1 MKINFTKRNNCRLCQ
16 SKLIKPILKLK
27 STPPANNFISKDLL
41 NEKQELF
48 PLELHFCENCGHVQL
63 PYIVDPHCLFDQYV
77 YVSGTSPVFVN
88 HFKDYANS
96 VINEYKP
103 DKNNLIID
111 IGSNDG
117 TLLSFFKESGYT
129 VLGVDPAIEISKE
142 ANKIG
147 IQTINSFFDYS
158 LAIHIKNKFPKASIV
173 AANNVFAHADDLN
186 EIIRGVKEVLSD
198 DGVFIFEVSY
208 LVDVFQ
214 KTLFDTIYHE
224 HLAYHSVKPLINFF
238 RLNGMELIDAKRIKT
253 HGGSIRGV
261 AQLENGPHEI
271 NKNVT
276 RQVLLEESL
285 GLDKIETFQNFSS
298 KIQNIKHELQTILY
312 ELKSQNK
319 TIAGFG
325 APAKATTLMYEFEL
339 NNEIIDFIIDDNPL
353 KQNTYTPGLHIPV
366 LDSSSLETYKPDYL
380 LILAWNFA
388 ESIINKNKNFLEQ
401 GGHFIVPLPEVNVI

>member
-1 MKINFTKRNNCRLCQ
+1 M
-16 SKLIKPILKLK
+16 
-27 STPPANNFISKDLL
+27 
-41 NEKQELF
+41 
-48 PLELHFCENCGHVQL
+48 
-63 PYIVDPHCLFDQYV
+63 
-77 YVSGTSPVFVN
+77 
-88 HFKDYANS
+88 
-96 VINEYKP
+96 
-103 DKNNLIID
+103 
-111 IGSNDG
+111 
-117 TLLSFFKESGYT
+117 
-129 VLGVDPAIEISKE
+129 
-142 ANKIG
+142 
-147 IQTINSFFDYS
+147 
-158 LAIHIKNKFPKASIV
+158 
-173 AANNVFAHADDLN
+173 
-186 EIIRGVKEVLSD
+186 
-198 DGVFIFEVSY
+198 
-208 LVDVFQ
+208 
-214 KTLFDTIYHE
+214 
-224 HLAYHSVKPLINFF
+224 
-238 RLNGMELIDAKRIKT
+238 
-253 HGGSIRGV
+253 

-366 LDSSSLETYKPDYL
+366 LDSSSLKTYKPDYL

>member
-1 MKINFTKRNNCRLCQ
+1 MNINFTKRNNCRLCQ
-16 SKLIKPILKLK
+16 STSIKPILKLK
-27 STPPANNFISKDLL
+27 STPPANNFVSNELL

-48 PLELHFCENCGHVQL
+48 PLKLYFCENCAHVQL
-63 PYIVDPHCLFDQYV
+63 PYVVDPHCLFDQYV

-96 VINEYKP
+96 VIDNYQP
-103 DKNNLIID
+103 DKKDLIID

-117 TLLSFFKESGYT
+117 TLLSFFKENGYS
-129 VLGVDPAIEISKE
+129 VLGVDPAIQISKE
-142 ANKIG
+142 ANKKG
-147 IQTINSFFDYS
+147 IETINSFFNVK
-158 LAIHIKNKFPKASIV
+158 LARKIAKIYPKASIV
-173 AANNVFAHADDLN
+173 AANNVFAHADDLH
-186 EIIRGVKEVLSD
+186 EITKGVKEVLTD
-198 DGVFIFEVSY
+198 NGVFIFEVSY
-208 LVDVFQ
+208 LVDVYQ

-224 HLAYHSVKPLINFF
+224 HLAYHSVKPLLNFF
-238 RLNGMELIDAKRIKT
+238 KLNGMELIDAQRINT

-261 AQLENGPHEI
+261 AQLKNGPHKI
-271 NKNVT
+271 NKNVNN
-276 RQVLLEESL
+276 QVLMEESL

-298 KIQNIKHELQTILY
+298 KIQNIKYQLKSILQ

-319 TIAGFG
+319 KIAGFG

-353 KQNTYTPGLHIPV
+353 KQNTFTPGLHIPV
-366 LDSSSLETYKPDYL
+366 LDSTHLEKKKPDYI

-388 ESIINKNKNFLEQ
+388 DSIIDKNKNFIEQ